1 MLLQMVYCCIA
12 LVVPSID
19 PSIVSIKKFLF
30 RNARDRYLGYQ
41 RQVSVIWRHNKASF
55 CGMMS

>member
-19 PSIVSIKKFLF
+19 PSIISIKKLVFC
-30 RNARDRYLGYQ
+30 NARDLIYPKVPG
-41 RQVSVIWRHNKASF
+41 VSSASF
-55 CGMMS
+55 CDMMS

>member
-41 RQVSVIWRHNKASF
+41 RQVSVI
-55 CGMMS
+55 